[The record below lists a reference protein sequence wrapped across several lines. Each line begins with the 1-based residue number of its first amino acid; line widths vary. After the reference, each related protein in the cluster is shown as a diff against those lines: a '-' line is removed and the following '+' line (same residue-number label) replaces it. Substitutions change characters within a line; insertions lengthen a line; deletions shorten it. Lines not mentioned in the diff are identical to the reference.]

1 MEDERRKFLQ
11 GLLALGG
18 GAAMLPE
25 ALEAMQSKLTR
36 PLSAKILKREST
48 KNDPFVD
55 SLIEVELTDANGTKE
70 TITVSG
76 TEYADTSIRRTWA
89 TLSGSNTAVTAIAAT
104 SKKVDSG
111 HEEITVTITANGK
124 TTTTTRTMASPANR
138 ITGEGLSDDELIE
151 KILAPKLGGVK

>member
-55 SLIEVELTDANGTKE
+55 
-70 TITVSG
+70 
-76 TEYADTSIRRTWA
+76 
-89 TLSGSNTAVTAIAAT
+89 
-104 SKKVDSG
+104 
-111 HEEITVTITANGK
+111 
-124 TTTTTRTMASPANR
+124 
-138 ITGEGLSDDELIE
+138 
-151 KILAPKLGGVK
+151 